1 MSEKDKI
8 KDFFKSNV
16 IIDEQELDK
25 VLSFKP
31 DTLIGIDKISGDRFK
46 EHNINTIADLASLH
60 PDKPPKMDEILPQ
73 VMSKWIKIGRLVE
86 KAVNEQLK
94 KQKKL
99 IMVGL
104 DNGGKSSILAVLQDK
119 FSIIKDLLPTRGV
132 HREKLDFFGYPIIS
146 WDLGGQIQYRE
157 NLYFTKPELFF
168 TEVDLVLYVI
178 DTQDSERFSETAS
191 YFRQL
196 LKSFEELKEQPA
208 IIVVLNKSDQDVR
221 KTLQWQKN
229 VAAIKNKIELVL
241 SDVGGFSVKYCDTT
255 IFQKET
261 VMQMFSTA
269 LSEVS
274 ETSEIIEH
282 ILEEFALQIEAK
294 AISLIS
300 MDGLI
305 FGNYVKSD
313 TDEMLVNN
321 SALLLQALSNFH
333 TSIGLV
339 REKSIELNLPENDY
353 TIRGEKLF
361 DYSNLQ
367 IPVYLWVLTDTM
379 GKNNLE
385 EHIEFFASQL
395 VPLINLFI

>member
-1 MSEKDKI
+1 MSGKDKI

-16 IIDEQELDK
+16 LISEEEIEK

-31 DTLIGIDKISGDRFK
+31 DTLIGIDKISGDRLK
-46 EHNINTIADLASLH
+46 GHNIATIADLASLH
-60 PDKPPKMDEILPQ
+60 PEKPPKMDEILPQ

-94 KQKKL
+94 QQKKL

-241 SDVGGFSVKYCDTT
+241 SGMEGFSVKYCDTT

-339 REKSIELNLPENDY
+339 REKTIELNLPDNDY

-367 IPVYLWVLTDTM
+367 IPVYLWVLTDIM
-379 GKNNLE
+379 GKSSLE
-385 EHIEFFASQL
+385 EHIEFFSSQL